1 MHSGRRDDARSAN
14 PEEAMNQERHPDSP
28 TAQPRQEQAIEA
40 IVKRAAKDRA
50 FRDRLLADP
59 RAAIEAAYGVRIP
72 PTFRV
77 QFIEKGPDLDA
88 LVVLPEFQAD
98 GALSDGD
105 LEHVAGGWWQ
115 EPGLDWSQSIL
126 DA

>member
-1 MHSGRRDDARSAN
+1 
-14 PEEAMNQERHPDSP
+14 MNQEQHQDSP
-28 TAQPRQEQAIEA
+28 HAQPRQEQAIEA
-40 IVKRAAKDRA
+40 IVKRATKDRA

-72 PTFRV
+72 STFRV
-77 QFIEKGPDLDA
+77 QFVEKGPDLDA
-88 LVVLPEFQAD
+88 LVVLPEFQPD
-98 GALSDGD
+98 GALSDDD

-115 EPGLDWSQSIL
+115 EPGLDWSQGIL